1 MYELA
6 LGYRDRGMAAYSE
19 LQQAE
24 FAAEARGYT
33 ATRHQRE
40 VGTGYFDAVAEAI
53 SGGQSSTTALKEST
67 EAAQFTAA
75 A

>member
-1 MYELA
+1 MLF
-6 LGYRDRGMAAYSE
+6 RSSE
-19 LQQAE
+19 VN
-24 FAAEARGYT
+24 GYT

-67 EAAQFTAA
+67 EAAQFKTAA
-75 A
+75 